1 MAKAPKPYT
10 DPSFEEF
17 VKEKLASDPSLPPS
31 QLQQAYVDACIAAR
45 AAHEA
50 SKK

>member
-31 QLQQAYVDACIAAR
+31 QLQQAYVDACAKAR
-45 AAHEA
+45 AEQA